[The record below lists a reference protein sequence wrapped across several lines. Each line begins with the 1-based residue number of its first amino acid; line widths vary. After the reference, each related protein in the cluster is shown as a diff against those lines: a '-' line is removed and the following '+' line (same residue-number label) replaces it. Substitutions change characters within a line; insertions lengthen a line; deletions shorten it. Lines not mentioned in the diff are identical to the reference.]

1 MVATPVGFRCP
12 DCARGPKPVQYQTS
26 TPMLAKAVV
35 VGVLAAVVAGA
46 VWGYFPQWE
55 FYCVLLLGFG
65 VAESIAR
72 VTRYKR
78 GTELQVV
85 AMSCVVLGLLVAR
98 VVMAWHEPFL
108 NLDLLFNH
116 ASEPAVRRAFQ
127 LEFVPDFLFMA
138 IPFVISYVR
147 FK

>member
-1 MVATPVGFRCP
+1 VL
-12 DCARGPKPVQYQTS
+12 YQTN
-26 TPMLAKAVV
+26 TVMLVK
-35 VGVLAAVVAGA
+35 AAVVGALAAIVAGGI
-46 VWGYFPQWE
+46 WGYFPNWE
-55 FYCVLLLGFG
+55 FYCTLLLGFG
-65 VAESIAR
+65 VAESIAW

-78 GTELQVV
+78 GRELQIV
-85 AMSCVVLGLLVAR
+85 AMSCVALGLVFVRL
-98 VVMAWHEPFL
+98 VMAWHEPFL
-108 NLDLLFNH
+108 NVDLLLNH